1 MLYYIFCMAKR
12 LKKSDLNTDQLKA
25 LEEIHQFLKSPDR
38 RQMVLYGAAGT
49 GKTSLINVLLDEL
62 ESGDSDEMPRCVC
75 TAPTNKAV
83 EVIASA
89 TGRDYDKT
97 IYSLLGL
104 ILLDFSDGK
113 PKLKKEHE
121 SHLSEY
127 EAVIVDEASMVSNA
141 LLNEIQRQLRMF
153 TAIKVIY
160 VGDRCQIPPVDDANK
175 GYMESVIFQLPKK
188 VELTKVMRTADQ
200 NPILG
205 VVTKMREDMTSP
217 VDLFEHE
224 TKVSEDGTG
233 IYFYHFEKEFMS
245 KMLPYFTSEEFKKDS
260 NYAMAVAY
268 TNAAVDAINE
278 RVRKAIYPEST
289 RMYEVGEEVRV
300 VRTYG
305 NDVHVGRGMIFSV
318 IYNIEEHLIVN
329 TIEEVDDPCYGI
341 PSFKVDVEN
350 VSKRKKRKTTATA
363 YIIRPDG
370 LDAFYKLREELAIK
384 AKERLEKLD
393 KNGQQIYTPK
403 EAWRDYS
410 ALNHYFLWVGYIY
423 ALTAH
428 KSQGS
433 TIQNVFVVERNINR
447 IQENELR
454 NKLKYTAFTRAAKE
468 LHVLV

>member
-1 MLYYIFCMAKR
+1 MAKR
-12 LKKSDLNTDQLKA
+12 LKKSDLNDDQLNA
-25 LEEIHQFLKSPDR
+25 LEIIHKFLKAPDR

-62 ESGDSDEMPRCVC
+62 EGPEYEDEMPRCVC

-83 EVIASA
+83 EVIALA
-89 TGRDYDKT
+89 TGRDFDKT
-97 IYSLLGL
+97 IYSLSGL
-104 ILLDFSDGK
+104 VLLDFSDGK

-127 EAVIVDEASMVSNA
+127 EVVIIDEASMVSNN
-141 LLNEIQRQLRMF
+141 LLNEIQRQLRTF

-175 GYMESVIFQLPKK
+175 GYMESVIFQLPLK

-233 IYFYHFEKEFMS
+233 IYFYHFEKEFMR
-245 KMLPYFTSEEFKKDS
+245 KMMPYFTSDEYKNDS

-278 RVRKAIYPEST
+278 RVRAAIYPDST

-305 NDVHVGRGMIFSV
+305 NDVHVGKGMIFSV
-318 IYNIEEHLIVN
+318 IYNIEEHLLIN
-329 TIEEVDDPCYGI
+329 SIEEVDDPCYHI
-341 PSFKVDVEN
+341 PCFKVEVSN
-350 VSKRKKRKTTATA
+350 VVKRKKRKTNATA

-370 LDAFYKLREELAIK
+370 LDAFYKLREELAIQ
-384 AKERLEKLD
+384 AKERLAKEDLHGHK
-393 KNGQQIYTPK
+393 IYTPK
-403 EAWRDYS
+403 EAWKDYS